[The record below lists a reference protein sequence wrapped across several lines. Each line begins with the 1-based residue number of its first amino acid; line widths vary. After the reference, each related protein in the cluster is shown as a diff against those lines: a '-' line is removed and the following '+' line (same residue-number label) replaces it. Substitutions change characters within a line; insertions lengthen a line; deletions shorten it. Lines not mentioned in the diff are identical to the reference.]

1 MVSGIRFRLLLLIG
15 IIMRF
20 IPSRRNRFYD
30 LVIVRVDA
38 LGDYILFLN
47 TLKAYKETYQGKRVL
62 LICADLVLPLAK
74 EDSFYTDIIDF
85 NRKKFVTNLSYF
97 WTVLKQLSKVAA
109 NKVVYPIPQRHIEGD
124 IMVGAIKAP
133 RKIGFMFSH
142 SLLHNALNSFY
153 TDLITNDPNV
163 VSEIDFIENYTQ
175 KAVQST
181 FRYQLERMEMAKDFN
196 SLRDLPSKYAVIA
209 MSASTDDK
217 VWPTKNFS
225 EIIDKIPVDIGIVL
239 SGAGAKDNKR
249 AEQIMS
255 FVSTPQRCINMVNKT
270 SVKEMVSLIA
280 HSQFVIGNDS
290 SAVHIA
296 AASHVPSI
304 CVFHGAL
311 FGRFLPYPDH
321 IGYKK
326 YQPRVVCYKI
336 DCYGCNFKCKWPNS
350 IPLPCLQNVTVDMV
364 NRELTNMLDELS
376 NDENNMH
383 N

>member
-1 MVSGIRFRLLLLIG
+1 MINGIRFRLLLFLG

-20 IPSRRNRFYD
+20 IPSKRNKKYD

-47 TLKAYKETYQGKRVL
+47 TLKAYKEAYQGKRVL
-62 LICADLVLPLAK
+62 LICADLVRPLAE

-97 WTVLKQLSKVAA
+97 WTVLKQLRKVVA

-124 IMVGAIKAP
+124 IMVAAIKAP
-133 RKIGFMFSH
+133 QKIGFMFSH
-142 SLLHNALNSFY
+142 SWLHRALNSFY
-153 TDLITNDPNV
+153 TDLITNDSGI
-163 VSEIDFIENYTQ
+163 VSEIDFIENFTK
-175 KAVQST
+175 KAILSS
-181 FRYQLERMEMAKDFN
+181 FNYQLECMSMPNVDSSFLN
-196 SLRDLPSKYAVIA
+196 LPSKYAVIA

-217 VWPTKNFS
+217 VWPTNNFS
-225 EIIDKIPVDIGIVL
+225 AIIDKIPINLGIVL
-239 SGAGAKDNKR
+239 SGSGARDMEM
-249 AEQIMS
+249 AERVLS
-255 FVSTPQRCINMVNKT
+255 LVSIPQRCINLVNKT
-270 SVKEMVSLIA
+270 SVKEMVLLIA
-280 HSQFVIGNDS
+280 QSQFVIGNDS

-311 FGRFLPYPDH
+311 FGRFLPYPNH

-326 YQPRVVCYKI
+326 YQPRVVCYKM
-336 DCYGCNFKCKWPNS
+336 DCYGCDFKCKWPGL

-364 NRELTNMLDELS
+364 TRELTTMLDELS
-376 NDENNMH
+376 KDKELLYN
-383 N
+383 